1 VHGAARRVTFR
12 DMRGMMRWGLV
23 VLLLA
28 MGLGACGDDDDPSD
42 EGAGD
47 SSTTTS
53 AEVARSEVH
62 EVDFSAKEYSYSSIE
77 DAKSGTVR
85 FTMKNDGKELHI
97 AALARIKDG
106 KSFGDVAKELQA
118 STPPSDPASEEIGG
132 IASTSPGLSS
142 SVTMQLEPG
151 SYFFACYI
159 PTADGSV
166 HVAKGMVLP
175 FEVQEDEAEPAA
187 LETAAGT
194 VTAKDFSYTTD
205 YKVKAGEQVIALK
218 NEGGQGHE
226 ITLLEFEA
234 GKGPADLEAYF
245 AKPEG
250 PLPATFYGGPVIKVG
265 GKASWETPRFEAG
278 KSYFFMCLIP
288 DPADGVPH
296 AAKGMVLPVQ
306 VT

>member
-1 VHGAARRVTFR
+1 
-12 DMRGMMRWGLV
+12 MRGMMKCGLV
-23 VLLLA
+23 VLVLA
-28 MGLGACGDDDDPSD
+28 VGLGACGDDDDPSV
-42 EGAGD
+42 EGTGE
-47 SSTTTS
+47 SSTTAR

-97 AALARIKDG
+97 GALARIKDG
-106 KSFGDVAKELQA
+106 KSFSDVAKELQA
-118 STPPSDPASEEIGG
+118 STPPTDPASEEIGG

-142 SVTMQLEPG
+142 TVTMQLEPG
-151 SYFFACYI
+151 SYYFACFI

-175 FEVQEDEAEPAA
+175 FEVEEDEAEPAP
-187 LETAAGT
+187 LESAAGI
-194 VTAKDFSYTTD
+194 VTAKDFSYSTD

-226 ITLLEFEA
+226 VTLLEFAA
-234 GKGPADLEAYF
+234 GKGPADLQAYF

-250 PLPATFYGGPVIKVG
+250 ELPATFYGGPVIKVG
-265 GKASWETPRFEAG
+265 ETAIWETPKFEAA

-296 AAKGMVLPVQ
+296 AAKGMVLPIE